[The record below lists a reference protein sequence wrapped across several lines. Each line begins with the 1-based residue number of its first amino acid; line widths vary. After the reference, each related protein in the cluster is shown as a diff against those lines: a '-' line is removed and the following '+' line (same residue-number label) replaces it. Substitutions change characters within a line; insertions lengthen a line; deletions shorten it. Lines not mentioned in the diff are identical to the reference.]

1 MSSRSRAGVAL
12 RVSPSPVRSCCT
24 TGSGGAEQAGQLSA
38 GRPAQR
44 WQASSALAG
53 QLSAGRPAQNG
64 GGSLLSSPVCQY
76 VSALDHGG
84 RAAQGS
90 VCCCRFNRF
99 RGCFCGRG
107 ASGVPGPGGCSS
119 SGGPCTSDG
128 LLRWGGGGYR
138 SNRVACS
145 TLTG

>member
-1 MSSRSRAGVAL
+1 RHASSLPAPTAETSSRSPAGVAL
-12 RVSPSPVRSCCT
+12 GASPSPVRWSST
-24 TGSGGAEQAGQLSA
+24 TGSGGAE
-38 GRPAQR
+38 R
-44 WQASSALAG
+44 AG

-90 VCCCRFNRF
+90 VCCCRFTRF

-128 LLRWGGGGYR
+128 LLRWGGG
-138 SNRVACS
+138 
-145 TLTG
+145 